1 MTMVRRNRLR
11 SARPKAVFGADGAI
25 MAAATLAAAG
35 IQSAATARSARE
47 QATAMTQSAKQQADA
62 LKLQNENANK
72 NQEQMIEF
80 TREQNDLNRDLQKQ
94 IQMNLQLLT
103 GRQNENELRENAKIQ
118 VKRGGSMRRK
128 LRNTPT
134 TFLRGRNGNLPFT
147 VTDGGDVLPLGTT
160 LEGYDLYEIIGNDHE
175 HYHKAQGGKNKT
187 GVGIKFANS
196 GVIEGEGNQNSNQG
210 ELMLVTP
217 DDAKFISK
225 HTLRGFNPAQ
235 AVMAGEDPMLVFNQ
249 QEAIKDAYGIS
260 DDGKS
265 GSSTPVRRIR
275 PYGGMTTLNV
285 SPDLSLDFMAPVATG
300 IVAGT
305 RDEYF
310 AGGDPTLKKRYPKEG
325 PEAIYAIAKWREK
338 HAIDGRP
345 YPTTFIDR
353 LNAYYDDKEY
363 NHPMNN
369 KKKDT
374 NTVPKELKNISD
386 YYNFVEKYGN
396 TRPYPRTLNEKIN
409 EAIIERQEKNQLKTL
424 QRQKD
429 IESSSIYRKIN
440 QIDNDYLNN
449 MFIHPS
455 YEKTMRNPQG
465 DTYGRR
471 SLKKCG
477 GRRKAPLGTW
487 YSGLNDTQK
496 GNLWGAGFQAVGNLG
511 GALISNIGNNIASRY
526 LTRGYDDAANILVD
540 AYGNLKTIDMS
551 AIDRN
556 DYRSAHAMAALQA
569 PIVQTGAERSA
580 AERSLQRNLARIN
593 RGTLSSAAAQNRSAR
608 AESDYNDRINQIE
621 SNADK
626 IRQGIIQ
633 ENMRRI
639 TETSAKNAEL
649 DAQANRD
656 YTQAYLN
663 LLQYNNDIVNEG
675 ITGAAQAK
683 ADATLNR
690 ASTIAS
696 TKQANAAG
704 WAGAF
709 NSSLGGFANTLATN
723 GKLNHEYAM
732 AKLGATDDSII
743 RSIYAD
749 PNSSEARQDAYSIWL
764 RYKDSNDSRYKNIAD
779 DFAARYGFN

>member
-160 LEGYDLYEIIGNDHE
+160 PEGYDLYEIIGNDHE

-217 DDAKFISK
+217 NDAKFISK
-225 HTLRGFNPAQ
+225 HTLKGFNPAQ
-235 AVMAGEDPMLVFNQ
+235 AVMAGEDPMLVFNE

-275 PYGGMTTLNV
+275 PYGGMTTLNI

-305 RDEYF
+305 RQDN
-310 AGGDPTLKKRYPKEG
+310 
-325 PEAIYAIAKWREK
+325 IAK
-338 HAIDGRP
+338 
-345 YPTTFIDR
+345 
-353 LNAYYDDKEY
+353 
-363 NHPMNN
+363 
-369 KKKDT
+369 
-374 NTVPKELKNISD
+374 
-386 YYNFVEKYGN
+386 YG
-396 TRPYPRTLNEKIN
+396 
-409 EAIIERQEKNQLKTL
+409 
-424 QRQKD
+424 
-429 IESSSIYRKIN
+429 
-440 QIDNDYLNN
+440 
-449 MFIHPS
+449 
-455 YEKTMRNPQG
+455 
-465 DTYGRR
+465 R

-675 ITGAAQAK
+675 ITGAAQAR

>member
-1 MTMVRRNRLR
+1 MTKRNRLR
-11 SARPKAVFGADGAI
+11 NTRPKAQFGQDGAI

-35 IQSAATARSARE
+35 INAVSTASAAKQ
-47 QATAMTQSAKQQADA
+47 QAQAMTQSAQTQATA
-62 LKLQNENANK
+62 LKAQNDNANK

-80 TREQNDLNRDLQKQ
+80 TREQNDLNRDLQKD

-103 GRQNENELRENAKIQ
+103 GQQNTNELREAAKIQ

-147 VTDGGDVLPLGTT
+147 VTDGGDVIPIGTT
-160 LEGYDLYEIIGNDHE
+160 PEGYDLYEIIGNDHE

-196 GVIEGEGNQNSNQG
+196 AVIEGEGNQNSNQG

-235 AVMAGEDPMLVFNQ
+235 AVMAGEDPMLVFNE

-265 GSSTPVRRIR
+265 GTNSPVRRIR

-305 RDEYF
+305 RQDN
-310 AGGDPTLKKRYPKEG
+310 
-325 PEAIYAIAKWREK
+325 IAK
-338 HAIDGRP
+338 
-345 YPTTFIDR
+345 
-353 LNAYYDDKEY
+353 
-363 NHPMNN
+363 
-369 KKKDT
+369 
-374 NTVPKELKNISD
+374 
-386 YYNFVEKYGN
+386 YG
-396 TRPYPRTLNEKIN
+396 
-409 EAIIERQEKNQLKTL
+409 
-424 QRQKD
+424 
-429 IESSSIYRKIN
+429 
-440 QIDNDYLNN
+440 
-449 MFIHPS
+449 
-455 YEKTMRNPQG
+455 
-465 DTYGRR
+465 R

-477 GRRKAPLGTW
+477 GRRKAAYGWDLYGGYPTSHKGFYQMIDTTYPQGTINNASSVNIG
-487 YSGLNDTQK
+487 YNTNSTAK
-496 GNLWGAGFQAVGNLG
+496 GNLLGAGIAALGNLG
-511 GALISNIGNNIASRY
+511 GALINNIGNNIASRY

-556 DYRSAHAMAALQA
+556 NYRAAHAMAALQA

-580 AERSLQRNLARIN
+580 AERSLRRNIDRIN

-608 AESDYNDRINQIE
+608 AETDYNDRIAQIE

-639 TETSAKNAEL
+639 TETSARNAEL

-663 LLQYNNDIVNEG
+663 LLQYNNDIENEK
-675 ITGAAQAK
+675 ITGAAQAR
-683 ADATLNR
+683 ADAITQK
-690 ASTIAS
+690 ASTIAG

-704 WAGAF
+704 WAGALT
-709 NSSLGGFANTLATN
+709 SGLGGIGNTLATN
-723 GKLNHEYAM
+723 AKMQHELEMGMYGWDDNNLYNYYM
-732 AKLGATDDSII
+732 INPNAKGF
-743 RSIYAD
+743 
-749 PNSSEARQDAYSIWL
+749 EQFMEK
-764 RYKDSNDSRYKNIAD
+764 YKDNAPTDRQNWYRQLYRR
-779 DFAARYGFN
+779 RYGKYPA

>member
-1 MTMVRRNRLR
+1 MKKRNRLR
-11 SARPKAVFGADGAI
+11 SPRHQAQFGADGAI

-35 IQSAATARSARE
+35 INAVSTANAARE
-47 QATAMTQSAKQQADA
+47 QARAMAQSAKTQADA
-62 LKLQNENANK
+62 LKLQNDNANK
-72 NQEQMIEF
+72 NQEQMIAF
-80 TREQNDLNRDLQKQ
+80 TREQNDANRDLQKD
-94 IQMNLQLLT
+94 IQMNLQLLA
-103 GRQNENELRENAKIQ
+103 GRQNENELREAAKIQ

-134 TFLRGRNGNLPFT
+134 FFLRGRNGNLPFT
-147 VTDGGDVLPLGTT
+147 VTDGGDVLPIGTT
-160 LEGYDLYEIIGNDHE
+160 PEGYDLYEIIGNDHE

-217 DDAKFISK
+217 NDAKFISK
-225 HTLRGFNPAQ
+225 HTLRGFNPAK

-249 QEAIKDAYGIS
+249 QEAIKDVYGIS

-265 GSSTPVRRIR
+265 DTSTPVRRIR
-275 PYGGMTTLNV
+275 PYGGMTTLNI
-285 SPDLSLDFMAPVATG
+285 SPDLSLDFLAPTATG
-300 IVAGT
+300 IAAGT
-305 RDEYF
+305 IQEEQ
-310 AGGDPTLKKRYPKEG
+310 ARYG
-325 PEAIYAIAKWREK
+325 
-338 HAIDGRP
+338 
-345 YPTTFIDR
+345 
-353 LNAYYDDKEY
+353 
-363 NHPMNN
+363 
-369 KKKDT
+369 
-374 NTVPKELKNISD
+374 
-386 YYNFVEKYGN
+386 
-396 TRPYPRTLNEKIN
+396 
-409 EAIIERQEKNQLKTL
+409 
-424 QRQKD
+424 
-429 IESSSIYRKIN
+429 
-440 QIDNDYLNN
+440 
-449 MFIHPS
+449 
-455 YEKTMRNPQG
+455 
-465 DTYGRR
+465 R

-477 GRRKAPLGTW
+477 GRRKAPNGTGIRKWWIGDYNDGNFNMKDFYYGDYNNNTIPTLQPINTPSSITLTNSQTSVKPTNTGNNNW
-487 YSGLNDTQK
+487 YGRLNDTQR

-511 GALISNIGNNIASRY
+511 GALINNIGNNIASRY

-556 DYRSAHAMAALQA
+556 NYRAAHAMAALQA

-608 AESDYNDRINQIE
+608 VESDYNDRINQIE

-633 ENMRRI
+633 ENMARI
-639 TETSAKNAEL
+639 TQVANEN
-649 DAQANRD
+649 ANRD
-656 YTQAYLN
+656 TQAFNDFNRDRLA

-675 ITGAAQAK
+675 ITGAAQAR

-723 GKLNHEYAM
+723 GKMNHELQM
-732 AKLGATDDSII
+732 TMLGASTENQYNYYLNNP
-743 RSIYAD
+743 YA
-749 PNSSEARQDAYSIWL
+749 PGFEAFANRF
-764 RYKDSNDSRYKNIAD
+764 KNRGGNYEGWYD
-779 DFAARYGFN
+779 NLMKARGI